1 MSKPLTLPLGSTHH
15 LQAQRHRNS
24 VVEAQTNVHVLR
36 YHVAQRHVLWQTTA
50 AAQQVV
56 LLRSCFKPLQATL
69 WLKAL
74 VQQGI
79 PLPPTQAMA
88 LACASHSGQA
98 VHQQWVGYLLQQA
111 GLHSKAL
118 QCGAHWP
125 LHAPTALPLQ
135 YHQPLG
141 QALGQ
146 LPPCSLHH
154 NCSGNHAALL
164 WACQLNAWPTAGYT
178 DPTHPLQQALA
189 KQLQGYLGPSFHP
202 VAWATDGCTLPTPAL
217 SLEALAHAYAE
228 WLEDALFG
236 QPLRQAMA
244 EHPLLVAGEGRWDSV
259 LPALSHGQLG
269 SKVGAEGLVVVWHPA
284 QQELVLLKAED
295 GQAQSREK
303 TLAQVLLALGWLA
316 PEPTHPLLS
325 TAVDDPY
332 CTYPA
337 QWAWQWR

>member
-1 MSKPLTLPLGSTHH
+1 LTLPFGSTHH
-15 LQAQRHRNS
+15 LQAQRHRNG

-36 YHVAQRHVLWQTTA
+36 YHVARRHVLWQTA
-50 AAQQVV
+50 NAAQQVV

-69 WLKAL
+69 WLNAL
-74 VQQGI
+74 VQQGL
-79 PLPPTQAMA
+79 PLPPSQAMA

-98 VHQQWVGYLLQQA
+98 VHQQWVAYLLQQA

-135 YHQPLG
+135 AQ
-141 QALGQ
+141 QA
-146 LPPCSLHH
+146 PACSLHH

-164 WACQLNAWPTAGYT
+164 WTCQLNGWPTAGYT
-178 DPTHPLQQALA
+178 HPSHPLQQALSQA
-189 KQLQGYLGPSFHP
+189 LQGYLGPAFHP

-217 SLEALAHAYAE
+217 RLEALAHAYAE
-228 WLEDALFG
+228 WLEDALLAH
-236 QPLRQAMA
+236 PLRQAMA
-244 EHPLLVAGEGRWDSV
+244 AHPLLVAGEGRLDTQ
-259 LPALSHGQLG
+259 LPTLSGGQLG

-316 PEPTHPLLS
+316 FEPTHALLS

-337 QWAWQWR
+337 QWAWRWY